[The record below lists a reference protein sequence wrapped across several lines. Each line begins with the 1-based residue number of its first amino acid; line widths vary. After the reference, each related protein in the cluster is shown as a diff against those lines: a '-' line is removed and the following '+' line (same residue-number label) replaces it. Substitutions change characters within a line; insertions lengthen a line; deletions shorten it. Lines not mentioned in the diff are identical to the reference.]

1 MDGRTDNELIWG
13 GLGNLRFLQ
22 VNIVGSHWFVWESL
36 PRQFYLEDPRAAG
49 HIPSPPQINLS
60 VSLSVRHI
68 TFNYS
73 AENLLIPTIKATI
86 ETSWY

>member
-1 MDGRTDNELIWG
+1 VAGSVAVGQWAARQHGSGNGDSTRKVLFLPGGTVGYLAHPRLIC
-13 GLGNLRFLQ
+13 
-22 VNIVGSHWFVWESL
+22 S
-36 PRQFYLEDPRAAG
+36 
-49 HIPSPPQINLS
+49 
-60 VSLSVRHI
+60 SVRLSSDI